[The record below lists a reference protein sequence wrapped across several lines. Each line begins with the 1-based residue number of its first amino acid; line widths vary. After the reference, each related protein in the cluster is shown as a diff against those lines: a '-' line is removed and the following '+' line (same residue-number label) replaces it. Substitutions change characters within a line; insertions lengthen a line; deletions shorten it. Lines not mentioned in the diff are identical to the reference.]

1 LRSVLQFGES
11 VIEMTTVPTARSQLS
26 ELYVRES
33 AAIEQEFSATG
44 DGRAALA
51 RRTALVDAIVQR
63 LWNEIIVGSNPGSNA
78 GSSASPTTV
87 DPDGPKNFALV
98 ATGGFGRGWLFP
110 HSDID
115 LLFLHAGNSSESE
128 FKDPIRRFSQELWD
142 LRLKLSPATRNLA
155 ECERLDPNNVEFAIS
170 LLDCRYLAGDRELF
184 SRLREKA
191 VPRLV
196 ARDYQNLIQNLAEI
210 TRARHHKFGNTVF
223 HLEPNV
229 KDGPGGLRDYNVANW
244 LALISAMEKLKVWP
258 DEKTLL
264 PVSSRRAFDAAL
276 DFQMSVR
283 CFLHFRYGRH
293 DNTLIWEAQDEAAA
307 RKIGASIGANDAE
320 IANTADWMRIYF
332 GHVRS
337 VHRVCMQLL
346 EEIPA
351 AWSSLYRQFQGWR
364 SKVSSADFSVVDGL
378 IFLQQPAGLRD
389 PEILLRLFHFMAE
402 HGLKLSTTTEYKV
415 EQALPALAATPPRGA
430 ELWLYLQ
437 ETLVQPHAAD
447 ALRAMNALRL
457 LALLLPELKGIE
469 ALVIRDFYHRYTV
482 DEHSF
487 LAIENLHRLKESK
500 SEWDQRFAELQSELE
515 QPELLYLALLLHDSG
530 KAVPSENHV
539 ELSLQLTDSCA
550 ERLDLDPVDRDTLR
564 YLVASHLEMAAA
576 TRRDVFD
583 PANVKSFAEKVGVP
597 ERLKMLCLM
606 TYADIK
612 AVNPEAMTP
621 WKADNLWQLYIACA
635 NYLSRSADERVHT
648 ADDGSSVAPSS
659 VAPSSLASSNLAHL
673 RSLAP
678 VAGKKIN
685 IFLEGLPQRY
695 LRIHGA
701 TDVLAHAEM
710 ATRLGQD
717 GVQLNLKQVR
727 HWYELTLITTDR
739 PFLFASVSGTLAAW
753 GMNIVKANAFSNAA
767 GIVVDTFYFT
777 DRFRTLEMNLQ
788 EWERLK
794 KSIAAVVK
802 GEADVARMLRD
813 RLKSEKGNATK
824 VKIATQIEF
833 DDGCSAS
840 STLVQVLTQD
850 RPGLLYRMCSL
861 ISKHECNIEIALIE
875 TEGQMAIDILYL
887 TSGGAKLSA
896 ARQSAL
902 GQALRDELAAK

>member
-1 LRSVLQFGES
+1 VED
-11 VIEMTTVPTARSQLS
+11 VNEMTPVPTVRS
-26 ELYVRES
+26 ELADRYERES
-33 AAIEQEFSATG
+33 AAIEQEFAVTG
-44 DGRAALA
+44 EGGAALA
-51 RRTALVDAIVQR
+51 RRTALVDSIVQR
-63 LWNEIIVGSNPGSNA
+63 LWTEIIVGSQPGSQS
-78 GSSASPTTV
+78 GSA
-87 DPDGPKNFALV
+87 DADGPKGFALV

-110 HSDID
+110 YSDID
-115 LLFLHAGNSSESE
+115 LLFLHSGSDSEIE

-191 VPRLV
+191 VPRMV
-196 ARDYQNLIQNLAEI
+196 GRECQNLIQNLGEI

-229 KDGPGGLRDYNVANW
+229 KDGPGGLRDYNVAHW

-258 DEKTLL
+258 DTSTLL
-264 PVSSRRAFDAAL
+264 PVSSRRTLDAAL
-276 DFQMSVR
+276 HFQMSVR
-283 CFLHFRYGRH
+283 CFLHFRHGRH
-293 DNTLIWEAQDEAAA
+293 DNTLTWEAQDEAAA
-307 RKIGASIGANDAE
+307 RKIGAADADVTN
-320 IANTADWMRIYF
+320 AADWMRVYY

-337 VHRVCMQLL
+337 VHRVCTQLL

-364 SKVSSADFSVVDGL
+364 SRVESDDFSVVDGL

-389 PEILLRLFHFMAE
+389 PEMLLRLFHFMAE

-437 ETLVQPHAAD
+437 ETLLQPHAAD

-469 ALVIRDFYHRYTV
+469 ALVVRDFYHRYTV

-500 SEWDQRFAELQSELE
+500 SEWDKRFAELQSELE
-515 QPELLYLALLLHDSG
+515 QPELLFLALLLHDSG
-530 KAVPSENHV
+530 KAVPSDNHI
-539 ELSLQLTDSCA
+539 ELSLQLTDSCTG
-550 ERLDLDPVDRDTLR
+550 RLDLDPVDRETVR
-564 YLVASHLEMAAA
+564 YLVASHLEMSAAM
-576 TRRDVFD
+576 RRDVFD
-583 PANVKSFAEKVGVP
+583 PANVKSFADKVGAP

-621 WKADNLWQLYIACA
+621 WKADNLWQLYIASA

-648 ADDGSSVAPSS
+648 GNDGSNLGP
-659 VAPSSLASSNLAHL
+659 SNLAHL
-673 RSLAP
+673 HSLAP

-685 IFLEGLPQRY
+685 LFLEGLPQRY

-701 TDVLAHAEM
+701 TDVLAQAEM
-710 ATRLGQD
+710 AARLGQD
-717 GVQLNLKQVR
+717 GVQLSLKQVR

-739 PFLFASVSGTLAAW
+739 PFLFASVSGALAAW

-767 GIVVDTFYFT
+767 GVVVDTFYFT

-794 KSIAAVVK
+794 KSIAAVIK

-813 RLKSEKGNATK
+813 RLKSEKANSTK
-824 VKIATQIEF
+824 VKVATQIEF
-833 DDGCSAS
+833 DDSCSAH

-861 ISKHECNIEIALIE
+861 VSKHECNIEIALIE
-875 TEGQMAIDILYL
+875 TEGQMAIDVLYL
-887 TSGGAKLSA
+887 TSSGAKLSA
-896 ARQSAL
+896 ERQTAL
-902 GQALRDELAAK
+902 GKALRDELAAQ

>member
-1 LRSVLQFGES
+1 
-11 VIEMTTVPTARSQLS
+11 MTSGATVRVELS
-26 ELYVRES
+26 DLYIRES
-33 AAIEQEFSATG
+33 AAIEQEFSVTG
-44 DGRAALA
+44 EGRTALT
-51 RRTALVDAIVQR
+51 RRTALVDSIVQR
-63 LWNEIIVGSNPGSNA
+63 LWNEIIVGSQPG
-78 GSSASPTTV
+78 ASLA
-87 DPDGPKNFALV
+87 DPDIPENFALV

-115 LLFLHAGNSSESE
+115 LLFLYSGGNSENE
-128 FKDPIRRFSQELWD
+128 LKDPIRRFSQELWD

-155 ECERLDPNNVEFAIS
+155 ECEKFDPNNVEFAIS
-170 LLDCRYLAGDRELF
+170 LLDCRYLAGARELF
-184 SRLREKA
+184 SKLREKT

-196 ARDYQNLIQNLAEI
+196 GRECQNLIQNLGDL

-258 DEKTLL
+258 DMKTLL

-283 CFLHFRYGRH
+283 CFLHFRHARH
-293 DNTLIWEAQDEAAA
+293 DNTLTWEMQDEAAA
-307 RKIGASIGANDAE
+307 RKIGTGDME
-320 IANTADWMRIYF
+320 ITNAADWMRVYF

-337 VHRVCMQLL
+337 VHRVCNQLL

-351 AWSSLYRQFQGWR
+351 AWSSLYRQLQGWR
-364 SKVSSADFSVVDGL
+364 SRVPSEDFSVVDGL
-378 IFLQQPAGLRD
+378 IFLRQQQQSDGLRD
-389 PEILLRLFHFMAE
+389 PEMLLRLFHFMAE

-415 EQALPALAATPPRGA
+415 EQALPVLAATPPRGA

-469 ALVIRDFYHRYTV
+469 ALVVRDFYHRYTV

-500 SEWDQRFAELQSELE
+500 SEWDRRFAELLGELE

-530 KAVPSENHV
+530 KAVPSDNHV
-539 ELSLQLTDSCA
+539 EVSLQLTDSCV
-550 ERLDLDPVDRDTLR
+550 ERLDLDPVDRETVR
-564 YLVASHLEMAAA
+564 YLVASHLEMSAAM
-576 TRRDVFD
+576 RRDVFD
-583 PANVKSFAEKVGVP
+583 PANVKMFAERVGVP

-648 ADDGSSVAPSS
+648 SNDGSS
-659 VAPSSLASSNLAHL
+659 LAHL

-710 ATRLGQD
+710 AARLGQD
-717 GVQLNLKQVR
+717 SVQLNLKQVR

-739 PFLFASVSGTLAAW
+739 PFLFASVSGALAAW

-767 GIVVDTFYFT
+767 GMVVDTFYFT

-794 KSIAAVVK
+794 KSIAAVIK

-813 RLKSEKGNATK
+813 RLKSEKANRTK
-824 VKIATQIEF
+824 VEIATQIEF
-833 DDGCSAS
+833 DDGCSAH
-840 STLVQVLTQD
+840 STLVQILTQD

-861 ISKHECNIEIALIE
+861 VSKHECNIEIALIE
-875 TEGQMAIDILYL
+875 TEGQMAIDVLYL
-887 TSGGAKLSA
+887 TSGGVKLRA
-896 ARQSAL
+896 DRQAAL